1 MRRSCVRKMMARQ
14 PPRRNRKSVLPIPPA
29 LRPAR
34 TGNTSFAGAC
44 HPAGSW
50 PLLSSKTPG
59 PHAPLT
65 ASPVPC
71 GIPRENMHRR
81 CPCRCPC
88 SPAAPSASS
97 TPRTPIRPKRPGSPS
112 TPQTSPARWRYSPNS
127 RPGSMGWNIMS
138 VSGCSSPS
146 TGQRLRACTSSRTG
160 RRRNAASSPPGPPA
174 VRAASASGTAAA
186 PGREHPPCLACG
198 HAGWYAFA
206 GHQAPFP
213 RSGQRRSV
221 VTGHRQRCLPGTLA
235 FLVLL
240 SISSCGGHACLAVWN
255 MLLTETKH
263 LVLPARPADFT

>member
-1 MRRSCVRKMMARQ
+1 
-14 PPRRNRKSVLPIPPA
+14 
-29 LRPAR
+29 
-34 TGNTSFAGAC
+34 
-44 HPAGSW
+44 
-50 PLLSSKTPG
+50 
-59 PHAPLT
+59 
-65 ASPVPC
+65 
-71 GIPRENMHRR
+71 MHRR

-127 RPGSMGWNIMS
+127 GRARRAGTLCPYL
-138 VSGCSSPS
+138 VAL
-146 TGQRLRACTSSRTG
+146 RL
-160 RRRNAASSPPGPPA
+160 PPGRGPA
-174 VRAASASGTAAA
+174 PARHPARAEAGTRRLHHPGPLPSGRHRHEPGTAAA

-213 RSGQRRSV
+213 RSGQWRPV

-235 FLVLL
+235 FRVLL
-240 SISSCGGHACLAVWN
+240 SIFSCGGHACLAVWT
-255 MLLTETKH
+255 MLLAGTKH